1 VNDLLDSQVTCNC
14 GCRAEQV
21 AVIREGAS
29 DAAALLG
36 IIRLA
41 EFLARPEQL
50 GMDRSC
56 QIFVDSGTGVTAT
69 GEDRLSHDHL
79 LSVSSRA

>member
-1 VNDLLDSQVTCNC
+1 M
-14 GCRAEQV
+14 

-36 IIRLA
+36 IVRLA

-50 GMDRSC
+50 GKDRPC
-56 QIFVDSGTGVTAT
+56 RIFVDSGTGVTAT
-69 GEDRLSHDHL
+69 GENSLSHL
-79 LSVSSRA
+79 LSVPSRAWTSTTFTHSIRL